1 MNPLLTEAVGIAGAL
16 LTTFCWLPQVVKIVR
31 ERDTRAISFGAN
43 FACAVGVACW
53 LVYGAV
59 LTDWPLIGSS
69 AATLVLLVAILA
81 LKLRHG

>member
-1 MNPLLTEAVGIAGAL
+1 MDPLLTEAVGTAGAV

-69 AATLVLLVAILA
+69 AVTLGFMLVILA